1 MPCFHWLKT
10 SIHENMWNSKSCPE
24 GDPRQKKGVIA
35 KKQTTPIASRWRIGI
50 LGELG
55 DI

>member
-10 SIHENMWNSKSCPE
+10 HPRKHVEFKSSR

-55 DI
+55 NI